1 MGRPLAILES
11 VLQLH
16 QSVSL
21 QRVRAA
27 DVCQVVALRMHLVML
42 TGAILSGAS
51 SQVWAQQPKPSSE
64 NTACWEMSAPMKEL
78 TPFVLILLNKC
89 TGSSWNLTRITISEP
104 TATASGHYAYRW
116 VPLDSGVSQ
125 AVPVRP

>member
-1 MGRPLAILES
+1 
-11 VLQLH
+11 
-16 QSVSL
+16 
-21 QRVRAA
+21 
-27 DVCQVVALRMHLVML
+27 MHLVML
-42 TGAILSGAS
+42 TGAILSGANA
-51 SQVWAQQPKPSSE
+51 QVSAQQPKPSSE

-104 TATASGHYAYRW
+104 TAAASGHYAYRW

>member
-1 MGRPLAILES
+1 M
-11 VLQLH
+11 
-16 QSVSL
+16 
-21 QRVRAA
+21 
-27 DVCQVVALRMHLVML
+27 RMHLVLL

-51 SQVWAQQPKPSSE
+51 SQVSAQQPKPSSE

-78 TPFVLILLNKC
+78 APFVLILLNKC

-104 TATASGHYAYRW
+104 TAAVSGHYSYQW
-116 VPLDSGVSQ
+116 VPLDGDVGQ